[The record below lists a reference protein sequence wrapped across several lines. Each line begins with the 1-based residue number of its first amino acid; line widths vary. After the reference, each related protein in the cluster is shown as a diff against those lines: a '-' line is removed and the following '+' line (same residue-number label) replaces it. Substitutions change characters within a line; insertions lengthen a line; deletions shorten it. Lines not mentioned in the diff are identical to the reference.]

1 MTLISKAEWIEF
13 YRLRE
18 EAHFLQSGE
27 WGDLKQQF
35 DWEVARI
42 VNGGGGAQILIR
54 KGPFGT
60 RIGYIPKGPIGKIT
74 DELINEII
82 LTAKTRNC
90 FALTIEP
97 DFWESEIELGRF
109 FKDAKPG
116 RNIQPHRTLV
126 ISLAGNED
134 DWLGRM
140 KQKTRYNIRLAEKK
154 GIAVHA
160 SEDISLFHSLMEK
173 TGQRDGFGIHSLSY
187 YQKVY
192 DCFAPKGDCAVL
204 LAEFEGQILG
214 ALMVI
219 AHGKRSWYVYGA
231 SNDIERNRM
240 PTYLLQW
247 EALRW
252 AASKGCEIYDLW
264 GIPDEDL
271 ETLEQQFQTRSDGLW
286 GVYRFKRGFGGEIK
300 RSVEAVDI
308 VINPLLYSLYRKI
321 SSRNNNQVG

>member
-1 MTLISKAEWIEF
+1 MTLISKAEWTEF

-18 EAHFLQSGE
+18 EAHFLQSSE
-27 WGDLKQQF
+27 WGELKQQYN
-35 DWEVARI
+35 WEVIRI
-42 VNGGGGAQILIR
+42 INGGGGAQILIR
-54 KGPFGT
+54 KGPLGT
-60 RIGYIPKGPIGKIT
+60 RIGYIPKGPVGKISN
-74 DELINEII
+74 ELIDEII
-82 LTAKTRNC
+82 LTARTRNC

-97 DFWESEIELGRF
+97 DFWEGEIEIGRF
-109 FKDAKPG
+109 IKDAKPG

-134 DWLGRM
+134 NWIDRM

-154 GIAVHA
+154 GVAVQA
-160 SEDISLFHSLMEK
+160 TEDIPLFYSLMEK
-173 TGQRDGFGIHSLSY
+173 TGQRDGFGIHSKLY

-192 DCFAPKGDCAVL
+192 EYFAPKGDCAVL

-247 EALRW
+247 EAMKW
-252 AASKGCEIYDLW
+252 AARKGCEIYDLW

-271 ETLEQQFQTRSDGLW
+271 ETLEQQFETRSDGLW

-300 RSVEAVDI
+300 RSIDAVDI
-308 VINPLLYSLYRKI
+308 VINPLLYSLYRRI
-321 SSRNNNQVG
+321 SSRNNYQVG

>member
-1 MTLISKAEWIEF
+1 MTLISKAEWTEF

-18 EAHFLQSGE
+18 EAHFLQSSE
-27 WGDLKQQF
+27 WGELKQQYN
-35 DWEVARI
+35 WEVIRI
-42 VNGGGGAQILIR
+42 INGGGGAQILIR

-60 RIGYIPKGPIGKIT
+60 RIGYIPKGPVGKISN
-74 DELINEII
+74 ELIDEII
-82 LTAKTRNC
+82 LTARTRNC

-97 DFWESEIELGRF
+97 DFWEGEIEIGRF
-109 FKDAKPG
+109 IKDAKPG

-134 DWLGRM
+134 NWLGRM

-154 GIAVHA
+154 GVAVQA
-160 SEDISLFHSLMEK
+160 TEDIPLFYSLMEK
-173 TGQRDGFGIHSLSY
+173 TGQRDGFGIHSQLY

-192 DCFAPKGDCAVL
+192 EYFAPKGDCAVL

-247 EALRW
+247 EAMKW
-252 AASKGCEIYDLW
+252 AARKGCEIYDLW

-271 ETLEQQFQTRSDGLW
+271 ETLEQLFETRSDGLW

-300 RSVEAVDI
+300 RSVDAVDI
-308 VINPLLYSLYRKI
+308 VINPLLYSVYRKI
-321 SSRNNNQVG
+321 SSRNNYQVG

>member
-1 MTLISKAEWIEF
+1 MTLISKAEWTEF

-18 EAHFLQSGE
+18 EAHFLQSSE
-27 WGDLKQQF
+27 WGELKQQYN
-35 DWEVARI
+35 WEVIRI
-42 VNGGGGAQILIR
+42 INGGGGAQILIR
-54 KGPFGT
+54 KGPLGT
-60 RIGYIPKGPIGKIT
+60 RIGYIPKGPVGKISN
-74 DELINEII
+74 ELIDEII
-82 LTAKTRNC
+82 LTARTRNC

-97 DFWESEIELGRF
+97 DFWEGEIEIGRF
-109 FKDAKPG
+109 IKDAKPG

-134 DWLGRM
+134 NWIDRM

-154 GIAVHA
+154 GVAVQA
-160 SEDISLFHSLMEK
+160 TEDIPLFYSLMEK
-173 TGQRDGFGIHSLSY
+173 TGQRDGFGIHSKLY

-192 DCFAPKGDCAVL
+192 DYFAPKGDCAVL

-247 EALRW
+247 EAMKW
-252 AASKGCEIYDLW
+252 AARKGCEIYDLW

-271 ETLEQQFQTRSDGLW
+271 ETLEQQFETRSDGLW

-300 RSVEAVDI
+300 RSIDAVDI
-308 VINPLLYSLYRKI
+308 VINPLLYSLYRRI
-321 SSRNNNQVG
+321 SSRNNYQVG